1 MSKSNVQSV
10 IDWRK
15 RTKQRIV
22 DAMGNKCSEC
32 GYSVCVDAL
41 ELHHLDPAH
50 KKFSFGGIRARPRS
64 WNTIVEELKKCIM
77 VCANCHREIEA
88 GVRTPKN
95 LKTSFNNLF
104 EDYTPLGKYS
114 HPQKQYKHEVSCV
127 ACGTLFKAYRTT
139 AKFCSEVCRNT
150 K

>member
-1 MSKSNVQSV
+1 MSRSNVQAV

-22 DAMGNKCSEC
+22 DAMGAKCSEC
-32 GYSVCVDAL
+32 GYSSCVDAL
-41 ELHHLDPAH
+41 ELHHLEPSN

-64 WNTIVEELKKCIM
+64 WKTIVEELKKCIM

-88 GVRTPKN
+88 GVRVAKN
-95 LKTSFNNLF
+95 TRTTFNVLF
-104 EDYTPLGKYS
+104 EEYTPLNKFSHQEKEYKY
-114 HPQKQYKHEVSCV
+114 KIVCKSCNK
-127 ACGTLFKAYRTT
+127 TFKAYRPT
-139 AKFCSEVCRNT
+139 AKFCSEMCRS